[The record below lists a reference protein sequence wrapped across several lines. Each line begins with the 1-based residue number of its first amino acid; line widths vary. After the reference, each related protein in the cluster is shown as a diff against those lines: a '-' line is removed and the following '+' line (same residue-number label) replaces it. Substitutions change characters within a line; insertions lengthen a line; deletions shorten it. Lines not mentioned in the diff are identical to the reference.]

1 MSRLGAITRFASGTY
16 SVSRHGTGTWTTG
29 VFAKASPSTISIVAS
44 VQPVGGRDFAAL
56 PEGRRANEV
65 RVIYTATLLRT
76 EGPAGSADEITIDG
90 EAWEIFKVET
100 WPAWGVTHYRA
111 FASRKAIP

>member
-16 SVSRHGTGTWTTG
+16 SVARYGAGTWTSG
-29 VFAKASPSTISIVAS
+29 RFVKASPSNVSIVAS
-44 VQPVGGRDFAAL
+44 VQPVGGREFAAL

-65 RVIYTATLLRT
+65 RVVYTATALLT
-76 EGPAGSADEITIDG
+76 EGAGSADIVTIDG
-90 EAWEIFKVET
+90 EAWEVFKVET

-111 FASRKAIP
+111 FVSRVTIP